1 LLAAA
6 YQLPEKSPANRAV
19 SAMKVVIKFLRPW
32 CGRASI
38 YFLLLALF
46 GLSYTTS
53 TRAEDTNTATTD
65 SDDTTS
71 TTDTTTGDTSSIT
84 TTPAVGI
91 TAIIDTGILEGRLL
105 GVRDE
110 GVLEYDFVNNDSVA
124 DDEYDTRHGTI
135 MAEIFNSVAP
145 TERIM
150 PLKVTASASD
160 SSGAEARQNAAV
172 ALANSTPGVSVI
184 VLNSIRPVSSE
195 LLRAAA
201 DKGKTI
207 VINAGNQGAPN
218 PTGSAT
224 IIPSLPG
231 GIIVGGHTTQG
242 KLAKISNRAGALKD
256 FYIAAPYHS
265 EESSLKG
272 SSWASARVAGVAA
285 LIRTQNP
292 ALTQTQIAEIIFK
305 TATDAGAAGVDDVF
319 GWGKLNK
326 ARALG
331 PIGDLITPVDTSE
344 DEDNASGAVL
354 ALGALS
360 LGAVGYVLI
369 NRNPDLKNI
378 LILDEYERPFELDL
392 TTETSIPSPV
402 TSPRTV
408 LENLNSS
415 EESETLIERSD
426 FQLTARYPLADPYH
440 FSLRQQQL
448 LREDTPDQPVVMS
461 LTMADNKGRRFA
473 IGFDHRL
480 DDFFTDWS
488 SSQPQ
493 INPLSFTRSIGSRS
507 TTPLAFSEKGLHSA
521 LAIPLTT
528 SWQAGVSL
536 AKIAD
541 PQADGVKN
549 NSVALRTSYR
559 KGFWGINLRFGF
571 LREYGN
577 LLGSTSGGALSVKR
591 TDTLSGAISSKV
603 DLASNW
609 TLRANYFYGI
619 TKASPLAISLIRD
632 LKFLRVDQTG
642 LGLTGKNVLVQG
654 DAVGFAWSQ
663 PLRTISGEVTM
674 TVPTSITDSG
684 KINFNTSQIDLG
696 ASRREALFEAVYR
709 RPVARKTALLI
720 YTSYHQNPRHKFSKQ
735 SMATFVIGL
744 SRRF

>member
-1 LLAAA
+1 
-6 YQLPEKSPANRAV
+6 
-19 SAMKVVIKFLRPW
+19 MKVVIKSLWRW
-32 CGRASI
+32 CGRVSI

-53 TRAEDTNTATTD
+53 TRAEDANTAATV

-71 TTDTTTGDTSSIT
+71 TTDTTTDDTSSTT
-84 TTPAVGI
+84 TTPSAGI

-150 PLKVTASASD
+150 PLKVTASPSD
-160 SSGAEARQNAAV
+160 SSGAETRQNAAV
-172 ALANSTPGVSVI
+172 TLANSTPGVSVI

-195 LLRAAA
+195 LLRIAA
-201 DKGKTI
+201 DQGKTI

-224 IIPSLPG
+224 IIPSIPG
-231 GIIVGGHTTQG
+231 GIIVGGHTRQG
-242 KLAKISNRAGALKD
+242 NLAEISNRAGALKH
-256 FYIAAPYHS
+256 FYIAAPFHS

-344 DEDNASGAVL
+344 DEDKASGAVL

-369 NRNPDLKNI
+369 NRNPDLQNI

-392 TTETSIPSPV
+392 TTKTTIPSSIN
-402 TSPRTV
+402 SPKTV

-448 LREDTPDQPVVMS
+448 LREDPVDQPVIMS
-461 LTMADNKGRRFA
+461 LLMTDNNGRRFA
-473 IGFDHRL
+473 IGLDDRL
-480 DDFFTDWS
+480 DDFFDDRS
-488 SSQPQ
+488 SPQ
-493 INPLSFTRSIGSRS
+493 LQIDPLNFTRSTGFRS
-507 TTPLAFSEKGLHSA
+507 TTPLSFSEKGFHSA

-528 SWQAGVSL
+528 NWQAGLSL
-536 AKIAD
+536 SKID
-541 PQADGVKN
+541 DLQPNGVN
-549 NSVALRTSYR
+549 NDTLAVHTRYR
-559 KGFWGINLRFGF
+559 KGFTRLDISLGF
-571 LREYGN
+571 LREHGN
-577 LLGSTSGGALSVKR
+577 LLGSTSGGALSVKKA
-591 TDTLSGAISSKV
+591 DTLSGAISSQI

-609 TLRANYFYGI
+609 TLQTNYFHGL
-619 TKASPLAISLIRD
+619 TKASPLTASLIRD
-632 LKFLRVDQTG
+632 LKFMRVDQTSV
-642 LGLTGKNVLVQG
+642 GLTGKNFLAQG
-654 DAVGFAWSQ
+654 DALGFAWSQ
-663 PLRTISGEVTM
+663 PLRATSGEVTM
-674 TVPTSITDSG
+674 TVPTAITNSRE
-684 KINFNTSQIDLG
+684 ILFNTRQIDLG
-696 ASRREALFEAVYR
+696 THRSETLFEAVYR
-709 RPVARKTALLI
+709 RPIVRKASLLV
-720 YTSYHQNPRHKFSKQ
+720 YMSYHQNPAHNLSKE
-735 SMATFVIGL
+735 SMVTFAVGV